1 MHLFQRDGVAAGAN
15 LRPVTAIPIRLRG
28 ETLPMTTELLDKYN
42 VQGPRYTSY
51 PTAPEWK
58 EGIGPSDYEAACA
71 RANAKKSPVSLYV
84 HLPFCDE
91 QCWFC
96 GCFMKVVPKPER
108 KGDDRAEIEPY
119 LADVHR
125 EIDLLAKRID
135 ASRPVAQVHWGGGT
149 PTYLTPSQADRLAQ
163 HLLET
168 FRPAKGAEVSVEVD
182 PRVTTAKHLEVLES
196 RGFNRVSMGVQD
208 FDPEVQELVNRVQP
222 FDMTK
227 ALVDAARSLGYG
239 SVNLD
244 MIYGLPGQ
252 TRAGF
257 EKSVEQII
265 SLRPDR
271 VAMYSYAHVPWLK
284 RPQRVLAA
292 HLPEGTEKFAI
303 FVSGIERFVAA
314 GYVYIGMDH
323 FALPH
328 DEIVKAQQDRTLTR
342 NFQGYTTHAG
352 CDLYG
357 MGVSAIGIG
366 GRRVPPEHE
375 GLRRVPRRDGRRPLR
390 DGEGLPRLGR
400 RRPAPRGHHAPPLP
414 LRDRQARRREDVR
427 PALLRRDVRAC
438 GRAAARV
445 RGRRDGRGHA
455 GRDPGDEHGTYLHP
469 ERGHAV
475 RRLPREE
482 GRGRAEDLLA
492 YPVGGAAE
500 ATGAF
505 LRR

>member
-1 MHLFQRDGVAAGAN
+1 M
-15 LRPVTAIPIRLRG
+15 TAIPIRLRG

-51 PTAPEWK
+51 PTAPEWND
-58 EGIGPSDYEAACA
+58 GIGPKDAEQACE

-96 GCFMKVVPKPER
+96 GCFMKVVPKPDR
-108 KGDDRAEIEPY
+108 KGETREEIEGY

-125 EIDLLAKRID
+125 EIDVLARHID
-135 ASRPVAQVHWGGGT
+135 ASRRIEQVHWGGGT
-149 PTYLTPSQADRLAQ
+149 PTYLTPGQADRLAQ

-168 FRPAKGAEVSVEVD
+168 FRPADTAEVSVEVD
-182 PRVTTAKHLEVLES
+182 PRVTTPEHLSVLKV

-227 ALVDAARSLGYG
+227 ALVDAARSLGYA

-252 TRAGF
+252 KRAGF
-257 EKSVEQII
+257 EKSVEDII

-328 DEIVKAQQDRTLTR
+328 DEIVKAQKDRTLHR
-342 NFQGYTTHAG
+342 NFQGYTTRAG

-357 MGVSAIGIG
+357 MGVSAIGSIDDTYVQNTKDYG
-366 GRRVPPEHE
+366 DYHAAMEAGRLATVKGHRVSADDVLRREVVTRLLCHCVIDKRDIE
-375 GLRRVPRRDGRRPLR
+375 RTFGLRSF
-390 DGEGLPRLGR
+390 
-400 RRPAPRGHHAPPLP
+400 
-414 LRDRQARRREDVR
+414 
-427 PALLRRDVRAC
+427 
-438 GRAAARV
+438 
-445 RGRRDGRGHA
+445 
-455 GRDPGDEHGTYLHP
+455 DETFAS
-469 ERGHAV
+469 AV
-475 RRLPREE
+475 SRLPEFVADGMVEVTADEIRVTSM
-482 GRGRAEDLLA
+482 GRIFIRNVAMLFDA
-492 YPVGGAAE
+492 YLEKKAAD
-500 ATGAF
+500 APKIFSRT
-505 LRR
+505 L

>member
-1 MHLFQRDGVAAGAN
+1 
-15 LRPVTAIPIRLRG
+15 VTAIPIRLRG

-51 PTAPEWK
+51 PTAPEWN
-58 EGIGPSDYEAACA
+58 EGIGPKDYEDACD
-71 RANAKKSPVSLYV
+71 RANAKKSPVSLYA

-108 KGDDRAEIEPY
+108 KGEDRAEIEPY
-119 LADVHR
+119 LADLHR

-135 ASRPVAQVHWGGGT
+135 PSRSIEQVHWGGGT
-149 PTYLTPSQADRLAQ
+149 PTYLTPVQADRLAQ

-182 PRVTTAKHLEVLES
+182 PRVTTARHLEVLRA

-222 FDMTK
+222 FEMTK
-227 ALVDAARSLGYG
+227 ALVDAARALDYG

-257 EKSVEQII
+257 ESSVEQII

-357 MGVSAIGIG
+357 MGVSAIGTLDDSYVQNTKDYAAYHAAMEA
-366 GRRVPPEHE
+366 GRFATVKGCRVSDDDV
-375 GLRRVPRRDGRRPLR
+375 LRGAVI
-390 DGEGLPRLGR
+390 ERLLC
-400 RRPAPRGHHAPPLP
+400 HCVI
-414 LRDRQARRREDVR
+414 DK
-427 PALLRRDVRAC
+427 RDVEKTFALKSFDETFAY
-438 GRAAARV
+438 AAARLPEFV
-445 RGRRDGRGHA
+445 EDGMVDVTPDEIRVTSMGRIFIRNVAMLFDA
-455 GRDPGDEHGTYLHP
+455 YLEKKTADAP
-469 ERGHAV
+469 KIFSRT
-475 RRLPREE
+475 L
-482 GRGRAEDLLA
+482 
-492 YPVGGAAE
+492 
-500 ATGAF
+500 
-505 LRR
+505 

>member
-1 MHLFQRDGVAAGAN
+1 
-15 LRPVTAIPIRLRG
+15 VTAIPIRLRG
-28 ETLPMTTELLDKYN
+28 ETLPMTTELLDRYN

-51 PTAPEWK
+51 PTAPEWT
-58 EGIGPSDYEAACA
+58 EAIGPAEFEAACQ
-71 RANAKKSPVSLYV
+71 RANAKGAPVSLYQ

-96 GCFMKVVPKPER
+96 GCFMKVVPKP
-108 KGDDRAEIEPY
+108 DRGGESRSEIEGY
-119 LADVHR
+119 LADLHG
-125 EIDLLAKRID
+125 EIDFLAARVGKRR
-135 ASRPVAQVHWGGGT
+135 AVEQVHWGGGT
-149 PTYLTPSQADRLAQ
+149 PTYLTPAQADRLAQ
-163 HLLET
+163 HLFEA
-168 FRPAKGAEVSVEVD
+168 FPKAPNAEVSVEVD
-182 PRVTTAKHLEVLES
+182 PRVTTARHLEVLEK

-222 FDMTK
+222 FEMTRD
-227 ALVDAARSLGYG
+227 LVDAARSIGYA

-257 EKSVEQII
+257 EQSVEQIL

-303 FVSGIERFVAA
+303 FVSGIERFVDA

-328 DEIVKAQQDRTLTR
+328 DEIVKAQNDRTLTR

-357 MGVSAIGIG
+357 MGVSAIGSIDDSYVQNTKEYAQYHEAVAA
-366 GRRVPPEHE
+366 GRPSTIRGYRLAGDDVLRREVITRLLCHCVVKKREIERDFGLPSFDETFSSAIARVPELVADGMVVADHE
-375 GLRRVPRRDGRRPLR
+375 EIRVTTMGRIFIRNVAMLFDAYLER
-390 DGEGLPRLGR
+390 K
-400 RRPAPRGHHAPPLP
+400 APDAPKIFSRTL
-414 LRDRQARRREDVR
+414 
-427 PALLRRDVRAC
+427 
-438 GRAAARV
+438 
-445 RGRRDGRGHA
+445 
-455 GRDPGDEHGTYLHP
+455 
-469 ERGHAV
+469 
-475 RRLPREE
+475 
-482 GRGRAEDLLA
+482 
-492 YPVGGAAE
+492 
-500 ATGAF
+500 
-505 LRR
+505 

>member
-1 MHLFQRDGVAAGAN
+1 M
-15 LRPVTAIPIRLRG
+15 TAIPIRLHG
-28 ETLPMTTELLDKYN
+28 ETLPMTTELLEKYN

-51 PTAPEWK
+51 PTAPEWND
-58 EGIGPSDYEAACA
+58 GIGPRDCEEACA
-71 RANAKKSPVSLYV
+71 RANAKRSPVSLYV

-96 GCFMKVVPKPER
+96 GCFMKVVPKPDR
-108 KGDDRAEIEPY
+108 KGEEREEIEPY

-125 EIDLLAKRID
+125 EIEVLARHIDPSRRIE
-135 ASRPVAQVHWGGGT
+135 QVHWGGGT
-149 PTYLTPSQADRLAQ
+149 PTYLTPKQADALAKR
-163 HLLET
+163 LLET
-168 FRPAKGAEVSVEVD
+168 FRPADTAEVSVEVD
-182 PRVTTAKHLEVLES
+182 PRVTTAKHLEVLRG

-227 ALVDAARSLGYG
+227 ALVDAARAQGYA

-328 DEIVKAQQDRTLTR
+328 DEIVKAQKDRTLHR
-342 NFQGYTTHAG
+342 NFQGYTTRAG

-357 MGVSAIGIG
+357 MGVSAIGQIDDTYVQNTKDYADYHAAVAA
-366 GRRVPPEHE
+366 GRFPTVKGCRVTADDVLRREVITRLLCHCVIDKRNIE
-375 GLRRVPRRDGRRPLR
+375 RTFGLRSFDETFASAVARLPEFVEDGMVEVTADEIRVTT
-390 DGEGLPRLGR
+390 LGR
-400 RRPAPRGHHAPPLP
+400 IFIRNVAMLFDA
-414 LRDRQARRREDVR
+414 
-427 PALLRRDVRAC
+427 
-438 GRAAARV
+438 
-445 RGRRDGRGHA
+445 
-455 GRDPGDEHGTYLHP
+455 YLEKKTADSP
-469 ERGHAV
+469 KIFSRT
-475 RRLPREE
+475 L
-482 GRGRAEDLLA
+482 
-492 YPVGGAAE
+492 
-500 ATGAF
+500 
-505 LRR
+505 

>member
-1 MHLFQRDGVAAGAN
+1 
-15 LRPVTAIPIRLRG
+15 
-28 ETLPMTTELLDKYN
+28 MTTELLEKYN

-51 PTAPEWK
+51 PTAPEWTDLA
-58 EGIGPSDYEAACA
+58 PADTEAVCA
-71 RANAKKSPVSLYV
+71 RANAKQSPVSLYV

-96 GCFMKVVPKPER
+96 GCFMKVVPKR
-108 KGDDRAEIEPY
+108 DRAGEDREEIEPY
-119 LADVHR
+119 LADLHR
-125 EIDLLAKRID
+125 EIDVLATRID
-135 ASRPVAQVHWGGGT
+135 RSRPVKQIHWGGGT
-149 PTYLTPSQADRLAQ
+149 PTYLTPKQADLLAK
-163 HLLET
+163 HLIDT
-168 FRPAKGAEVSVEVD
+168 FRPAADAEVSVEVD
-182 PRVTTAKHLEVLES
+182 PRVTSREHLAVLRS

-208 FDPEVQELVNRVQP
+208 FDPDVQELVNRVQP
-222 FDMTK
+222 YDMTK
-227 ALVDAARSLGYG
+227 ALVDAARDLGYG

-257 EKSVEQII
+257 EKSVEQIL

-328 DEIVKAQQDRTLTR
+328 DEIVTAQKDRTLHR

-357 MGVSAIGIG
+357 LGVSAIGSIDDMFVQNTKDYAAYHEATTHARFATVKG
-366 GRRVPPEHE
+366 HRLTPADFLRSDVISRLLCHCVIDKRAIERAWGLASFDETFASAVARLPEF
-375 GLRRVPRRDGRRPLR
+375 VRDGMVEVTSDEIRVTTM
-390 DGEGLPRLGR
+390 GR
-400 RRPAPRGHHAPPLP
+400 IFIRNVAMLFDEYLEKKAADAPKIFSRTL
-414 LRDRQARRREDVR
+414 
-427 PALLRRDVRAC
+427 
-438 GRAAARV
+438 
-445 RGRRDGRGHA
+445 
-455 GRDPGDEHGTYLHP
+455 
-469 ERGHAV
+469 
-475 RRLPREE
+475 
-482 GRGRAEDLLA
+482 
-492 YPVGGAAE
+492 
-500 ATGAF
+500 
-505 LRR
+505 